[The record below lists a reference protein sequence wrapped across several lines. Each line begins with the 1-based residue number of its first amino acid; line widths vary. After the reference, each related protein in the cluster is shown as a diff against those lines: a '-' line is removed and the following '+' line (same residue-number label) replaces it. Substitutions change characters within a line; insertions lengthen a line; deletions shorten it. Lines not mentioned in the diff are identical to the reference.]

1 MEKTVKRKLKLRADF
16 IGYVTTTFLCAVV
29 LSMIAILGCIAVREW
44 LVPSS
49 DKVYLH
55 WADTGSYENK
65 KDVKPHMGFRM
76 LTLADPS
83 DINPFYSDD
92 PNENRVLRLGG
103 SVLYGITYEYVNG
116 DRVVDFNAVDT
127 EKPGIDVCVTRVYN
141 SPESLTP
148 KRRFV
153 YYASSVAMVA
163 VPIILSLAGVL
174 MCGFLFYEEKLKRP
188 INELSAATEKIAAQ
202 DLDFSVA
209 YRSRDELGDLCGS
222 FEQMRAALRENNE
235 KMWQL
240 FANSRQLQASVAHDL
255 RNPIAIIKGHAEYLK
270 INIEKG
276 RLSDDK
282 ILSVSDNIEDAAV
295 RLEHYTESIRTL
307 NHLEDLEVER
317 TQVKFA
323 ELFEN
328 IREDFSRVSKQS
340 GIEIRFENKAGAG
353 VLELD
358 KQALYR
364 IIENLIGNALRFAEK
379 EILVKFSYTGSKLIV
394 RISDDGSGF
403 SEKVLKAHDRCFI
416 TDRSDSTHSGLG
428 LTICRILSRKHG
440 GGLTIGNNSG
450 AFVEV
455 FLEA

>member
-16 IGYVTTTFLCAVV
+16 IGYVTTTFLCAAI

-49 DKVYLH
+49 DKVYLN
-55 WADTGSYENK
+55 WTETGSYENK

-103 SVLYGITYEYVNG
+103 SVLYKYEYVNG
-116 DRVVDFNAVDT
+116 NRFIDINALDV
-127 EKPGIDVCVTRVYN
+127 ESMGVDVCVTRVYN

-153 YYASSVAMVA
+153 YYASSAAMVA

-174 MCGFLFYEEKLKRP
+174 MCGFLFYEEKLKKP
-188 INELSAATEKIAAQ
+188 IDELSAATEKIAAQ

-209 YRSRDELGDLCGS
+209 YRSRDELGALCGS

-240 FANSRQLQASVAHDL
+240 LTERRQLQASVAHDL

-317 TQVKFA
+317 TQVIFA

-340 GIEIRFENKAGAG
+340 GIEIRFENKVGG
-353 VLELD
+353 SILELD

-379 EILVKFSYTGSKLIV
+379 EISVKFSYTVGRLVV

-403 SEKVLKAHDRCFI
+403 SEKVLRSRDRCFI
-416 TDRSDSTHSGLG
+416 TDKSDSTHSGLG

-440 GGLTIGNNSG
+440 GGLTIGNNNG

>member
-1 MEKTVKRKLKLRADF
+1 MEKTVKRKLRLRADF
-16 IGYVTTTFLCAVV
+16 IKYVTTTFLCVAV
-29 LSMIAILGCIAVREW
+29 LSLIAILGCIAVRDW

-92 PNENRVLRLGG
+92 PNEKRVLRLGG
-103 SVLYGITYEYVNG
+103 SLLYDTYVYTNG
-116 DRVVDFNAVDT
+116 DRVVDFNAADT
-127 EKPGIDVCVTRVYN
+127 EHMGIDVCVTRVYN

-153 YYASSVAMVA
+153 YYASGAAMVA
-163 VPIILSLAGVL
+163 VPIVLSLAGVL
-174 MCGFLFYEEKLKRP
+174 MCGFLFYEEKLKKP
-188 INELSAATEKIAAQ
+188 IDELSAATEKIAAQ

-209 YRSRDELGDLCGS
+209 YQAQDELGELCGS
-222 FEQMRAALRENNE
+222 FEQMRSALRENNE
-235 KMWQL
+235 KLWQL
-240 FANSRQLQASVAHDL
+240 ITERRQLQASVAHDL

-270 INIEKG
+270 LNIEKG

-317 TQVKFA
+317 TQVEFA
-323 ELFEN
+323 ELFES
-328 IREDFSRVSKQS
+328 IREDFSRVSGRS
-340 GIEIRFENKAGAG
+340 GIKIRFENKVGG
-353 VLELD
+353 RVLELD

-379 EILVKFSYTGSKLIV
+379 EILVKFSYIGGRLIV
-394 RISDDGSGF
+394 RVSDDGSGF
-403 SEKVLKAHDRCFI
+403 SEKVLRSRDRCFI
-416 TDRSDSTHSGLG
+416 TDKSDSTHSGLG

-440 GGLTIGNNSG
+440 GGLTIGNNNG
-450 AFVEV
+450 AFVEF